1 MDNVTINILEL
12 ATELAHGRAME
23 EMIESGAITESDGMW
38 ILEQDP
44 DENGSG
50 EWYVYTSE
58 AQLVFDKWYDYF
70 YTVIE
75 ELAN

>member
-23 EMIESGAITESDGMW
+23 EMIESGAITEGDGMW
-38 ILEQDP
+38 NLEQDP
-44 DENGSG
+44 DEDGSG
-50 EWYVYTSE
+50 EWYVYTTE
-58 AQLVFDKWYDYF
+58 AQPIFDKWYDYF